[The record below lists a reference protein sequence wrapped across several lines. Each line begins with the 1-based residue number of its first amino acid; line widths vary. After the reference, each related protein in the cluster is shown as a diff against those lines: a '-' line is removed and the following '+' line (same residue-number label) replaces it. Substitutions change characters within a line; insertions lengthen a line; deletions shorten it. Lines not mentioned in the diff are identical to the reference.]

1 MKNEKSCNDPK
12 NIILLLQ
19 NIQEFI
25 CTILQQ
31 NKELN
36 SLDSVIN
43 IINDVKNYTI
53 MLFDKINISN
63 MNQCFLISTACEIYS
78 KLNTFVIKKQINSN
92 SVDINNIMAQM
103 KSLCEKITSE
113 FKS

>member
-1 MKNEKSCNDPK
+1 M
-12 NIILLLQ
+12 LLH

-31 NKELN
+31 NKELS

-63 MNQCFLISTACEIYS
+63 MNQCFLISTACDIYS
-78 KLNTFVIKKQINSN
+78 NLNMFVIKKQINSN
-92 SVDINNIMAQM
+92 TVDINNVMTQM